1 MAAVA
6 AIYAYHVAT
15 GTASFETMAPDKAEM
30 RRRWR
35 ALLEGHYPYF
45 VAERE
50 GSVCGYAYAGPYR
63 TRAAYRHTVE
73 NSVYVER
80 AAQRRGVG
88 TALLEALIQAC
99 TDQGFRQMVAVIGGA
114 APAASIRL
122 HRRAGFETVGTLSSV
137 GRKKGHWL
145 DTVLMQRHLGEGARS
160 PPR

>member
-1 MAAVA
+1 MVSHGA
-6 AIYAYHVAT
+6 
-15 GTASFETMAPDKAEM
+15 
-30 RRRWR
+30 
-35 ALLEGHYPYF
+35 
-45 VAERE
+45 
-50 GSVCGYAYAGPYR
+50 
-63 TRAAYRHTVE
+63 
-73 NSVYVER
+73 
-80 AAQRRGVG
+80 
-88 TALLEALIQAC
+88 LEALIQAC